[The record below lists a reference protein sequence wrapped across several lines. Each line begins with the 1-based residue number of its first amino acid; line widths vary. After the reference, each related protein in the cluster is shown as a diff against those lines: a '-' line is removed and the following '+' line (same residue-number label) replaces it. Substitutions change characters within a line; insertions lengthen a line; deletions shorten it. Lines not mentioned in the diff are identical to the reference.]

1 MKSVPMLYV
10 NVITGPN
17 VGRRSFCYVCQYSD
31 APVIA
36 VFIKPEALEKPGLL
50 EAVQKLNDKHPE
62 LQPFVVCLSGPDDEL
77 EDKLSGLAKEKN
89 LTIPL
94 TVLPRKNS
102 VESLYKLLSINKN
115 AEVTILLYS
124 GRYVKRKFEDL
135 EFFETFSPPASLFT
149 TLESDLVA
157 APDIT
162 AEGDI
167 TDTSEFLDN
176 STAFAELDEAAARMI
191 AESKGI

>member
-10 NVITGPN
+10 NVITGPSA
-17 VGRRSFCYVCQYSD
+17 GRRSFCYVCQYSD

-62 LQPFVVCLSGPDDEL
+62 LQPFVVCLSGPDDVL
-77 EDKLSGLAKEKN
+77 EDKLRDLAREKN

-94 TVLPRKNS
+94 TVLPGKNS

-124 GRYVKRKFEDL
+124 GRYVKQKFEDL
-135 EFFETFSPPASLFT
+135 EFFGTTFPPTSSPPLGLDFMVAPNPTTEADLADTGELLDAS
-149 TLESDLVA
+149 
-157 APDIT
+157 P
-162 AEGDI
+162 
-167 TDTSEFLDN
+167 
-176 STAFAELDEAAARMI
+176 AFIELDEAASRMI
-191 AESKGI
+191 AEA